1 MNHPQLT
8 APTASRY
15 YGVMAGH
22 HCKTTLAAGPAWPK
36 YEPTQEPEPG
46 PEVKPKR
53 PQSPTESPKP
63 KDIILAHLDKHG
75 PTTGREFRDKFGIT
89 RNQLHWATQALAG
102 IIFCEQIG
110 NGANRASLYWSSVR
124 PATLSQRCNTFKTFH
139 FFQQNPWS
147 SVADIPTTLVPRKG
161 AYTYT
166 CDLERNG
173 KLVSRVRNKLK
184 QYKVVEGKK
193 ATGEVQ

>member
-1 MNHPQLT
+1 MNHTQLT
-8 APTASRY
+8 APPSRY
-15 YGVMAGH
+15 YGLMAYH
-22 HCKTTLAAGPAWPK
+22 HCKTILAAGSAWPK
-36 YEPTQEPEPG
+36 YELTPEPE

-53 PQSPTESPKP
+53 PQIPTDSPKP
-63 KDIILAHLDKHG
+63 KDIILAHLDQNG

-184 QYKVVEGKK
+184 QYKVVESIK
-193 ATGEVQ
+193 ATA